1 MDNLF
6 LIDEDKIYGS
16 FSAMIEFGKRYRLL
30 YKEQVEMIDYGD
42 FEGTID
48 EYALTLGYSAPAS
61 MLFRIR
67 FGELESLGI
76 LEVID
81 VKREGERRHIK
92 KFQYKKGIDLINTLA
107 STPLSNFT
115 KSNAIWTAKKN
126 VDKREE
132 CNNKRNEARKRAKA
146 QQKEVVQN

>member
-6 LIDEDKIYGS
+6 SIDEDKVYGS

-67 FGELESLGI
+67 FSELESLGI

-81 VKREGERRHIK
+81 VKCKGKHIK
-92 KFQYKKGIDLINTLA
+92 KFHYKKGIDLINTLA
-107 STPLSNFT
+107 STPLPKFT
-115 KSNAIWTAKKN
+115 KYNAIWTAKKN

-146 QQKEVVQN
+146 QKEIVQN